1 MKKNNF
7 ESLLYS
13 VGGVALLFVAIVA
26 FNFIAGR
33 AKIRA
38 DLTAEKAYT
47 LSDGTRAI
55 LSKLDTEIIVRFY
68 VTRDEKEAPPALKV
82 YARRVEDLLEE
93 YREVSKGK
101 IKIERYDP
109 KPDSDAEDSANL
121 DGVEGQMVRPGGD
134 KVYLGLSIN
143 MLNEKVAIPFLIPDR
158 ERLLEYDISRA
169 ISQVMNPERP
179 TLGVM
184 TPLQAFGQ
192 PQAMSRFGQQPAD
205 PWVLVSELQRD
216 FNVKQLYMTTDKI
229 DDDIKVLV
237 LIHPKEITALTE
249 YAIDQFIMRG
259 GKLIAF
265 VDPLCYFDQQGQN
278 PMMGGGP
285 SSSTLDRLFAAW
297 GVEFDTTKVV
307 ADMNFKTP
315 LQEGDAL
322 AVLNFTEEGANKDDA
337 LSGQIDSLLLPF
349 AGTFQGAPKDGLK
362 KTVLFSS
369 TKNSQLVDAFLA
381 SMPGDSIA
389 KDFQSSGTEYPI
401 AIRLTGKF
409 KTAFPEGKPN
419 ASDAHDHEDG
429 EDEEKEKKQASD
441 NSLKESKEETAVIL
455 VADADFLQDPVA
467 ARVQNFLGQR
477 MVMLPNGNLPF
488 AQGAAEQLSGDSNL
502 IAVRS
507 RATMNRPFTLVR
519 KMESE
524 AQEKFRTRLKE
535 LQASLDETQRKL
547 NELQQSKSKEQR
559 FIMSPE
565 QQAELENFRK
575 KEVATSKELKEL
587 KKSLRREVESLQT
600 RLKWINI
607 LAMPIIVAF
616 SGIILAVVKRKRTAA
631 K

>member
-7 ESLLYS
+7 ETLLYS
-13 VGGVALLFVAIVA
+13 VGGVALLFIAIVA

-33 AKIRA
+33 AKVRA
-38 DLTAEKAYT
+38 DLTEEKAYT
-47 LSDGTRAI
+47 LSQGTRAI
-55 LSKLDTEIIVRFY
+55 LSKLDTDVIIRFY

-82 YARRVEDLLEE
+82 YAKRVEDLLEE
-93 YREVSKGK
+93 YREVSKGRVQ
-101 IKIERYDP
+101 IEKYDP

-134 KVYLGLSIN
+134 KVYLGLSVN
-143 MLNEKVAIPFLIPDR
+143 MLNEKVAIPFLVPDR

-169 ISQVMNPERP
+169 ISRVMNPERP
-179 TLGVM
+179 TIGVM

-192 PQAMSRFGQQPAD
+192 PQQMQRFGQQPSE
-205 PWVLVSELQRD
+205 PWVLVSELKRD
-216 FNVKQLYMTTDKI
+216 FNVKQLFMTTDKI

-237 LIHPKEITALTE
+237 LIHPKEITETTQ

-285 SSSTLDRLFAAW
+285 SSSTLDKLFKAW

-307 ADMNFKTP
+307 ADMSFKTP
-315 LQEGDAL
+315 LQQGEAL
-322 AVLNFTEEGANKDDA
+322 AVLNFSEKGVNKDDA
-337 LSGQIDSLLLPF
+337 LSAQIDNLLIPF
-349 AGTFQGAPKDGLK
+349 AGTFQGTPKDGLK
-362 KTVLFSS
+362 KTILLHS
-369 TKNSQLVDAFLA
+369 TTNSQLVDAFLA
-381 SMPGDSIA
+381 SMPGDAIS
-389 KDFQSSGTEYPI
+389 KDFKESGTEYPL
-401 AIRLTGKF
+401 AIRLNGKF
-409 KTAFPEGKPN
+409 KTAFPEGKPK
-419 ASDAHDHEDG
+419 AADAHKEG
-429 EDEEKEKKQASD
+429 EKEEEKEKQVAD
-441 NSLKESKEETAVIL
+441 NSLKESKEDNAVVL
-455 VADADFLQDPVA
+455 VADADFLQDAVA
-467 ARVQNFLGQR
+467 AQVQNFLGQR
-477 MVMLPNGNLPF
+477 IVMLPNGNLPF

-519 KMESE
+519 DMEAE
-524 AQEKFRTRLKE
+524 AEKKFRTRLKE
-535 LQASLDETQRKL
+535 LQDSLEATQQKL

-575 KEVATSKELKEL
+575 KEVATNKELKEL
-587 KKSLRREVESLQT
+587 KKSLRREVESLET
-600 RLKWINI
+600 RLKWTNI
-607 LAMPIIVAF
+607 LAMPLVVAF
-616 SGIILAVVKRKRTAA
+616 SGIILAGVKRKRTAA